1 MCAESLIGH
10 YRLLH
15 LIGAG
20 GMGDVYVAHDTKLDR
35 RVAIKFLKED
45 AASGDRA
52 DRRLLREAR
61 AAAMLDHPNICAIHE
76 IGEDAGRP
84 FIVMQFVEGNTL
96 DRRIAASPPA
106 LEEVLTIGGEI
117 ADALASAH
125 ARGIVHRDIKPA
137 NIMITPR
144 GQAKV
149 MDFGLASAAPEG
161 VPADGATESALTAPQ
176 TIAGTVPYMSPEQLK
191 GGPVDARS
199 DIFSFGVLLYEVVTG
214 QRPFG
219 GDSTIGTGA
228 AILTSDPLP
237 IARFRA
243 DTPGE
248 LQRIVGKCLEKN
260 RDRRYQS
267 AADLAVD
274 LRTLLRTIQTGTSA
288 SVPASF
294 TSRKGVGPVAA
305 TAAMLV
311 VVAIAV
317 GWYLRLRPH
326 VPPASS
332 APIGSIAVLPFT
344 NSSGNQQ
351 TDYLS
356 DGITESIINTFS
368 QLPGLRVMAR
378 ATVFRYKGKEIDP
391 QQAGLDLGVDAIVTG
406 RVMQQGDVLG
416 IQADLVRVSDGS
428 QLWGERFDRKL
439 ADVLAVQ
446 DEIAQRITERLRLRL
461 TDDEQQLVTKR
472 YTDSTEAYDLYLKGR
487 FYFARTTEESLER
500 SLSLYQQAIAR
511 DPNYAL
517 AYVGLAQSYVSLG
530 GVFGFRSP
538 REVLPLGLGAA
549 LAAVRLDSK
558 LADAHAV
565 LGSFRLFYEWNRVE
579 AEKELKEAIRLNPNS
594 AAAHNTYGS
603 VYQAVGRFEEAIAE
617 RAIAARLDPLS
628 PLALANAGYPH
639 YYARRYDEAIEHYRK
654 AVDLDQRYPWSHLW
668 IGQAYVQKGMQAE
681 AVHAIEEAIRLSGGD
696 TRAKATL
703 AHAYAVAGK
712 RAEAMKILGE
722 LETASA
728 QRYVS
733 PYFLA
738 LVHVGL
744 NDDSRALAALEAAAE
759 ERHPYL
765 TFLNV
770 EPVFARLRGQSRFD
784 ALVRKVGMADQ
795 SSGVR

>member
-1 MCAESLIGH
+1 MSTESFVGH
-10 YRLLH
+10 YRILH
-15 LIGAG
+15 HLGGG

-45 AASGDRA
+45 AAAGD

-76 IGEDAGRP
+76 IGDDAGRP
-84 FIVMQFVEGNTL
+84 FIVMQFIEGETL
-96 DRRIAASPPA
+96 DRRIAASPLP
-106 LEEVLTIGGEI
+106 LEEVLTIGGEV
-117 ADALASAH
+117 ADALAGAH
-125 ARGIVHRDIKPA
+125 ERGIVHRDIKPA

-149 MDFGLASAAPEG
+149 MDFGLASAVRDPVA
-161 VPADGATESALTAPQ
+161 ADGATASALTAPH
-176 TIAGTVPYMSPEQLK
+176 TIVGTVPYMSPEQLK
-191 GGPVDARS
+191 GGPVDTRT
-199 DIFSFGVLLYEVVTG
+199 DIFSFGVLLYEVLAG
-214 QRPFG
+214 RRPFG
-219 GDSTIGTGA
+219 ADSTIGTGA
-228 AILTSDPLP
+228 AILTSDPPPL
-237 IARFRA
+237 ARFRP

-260 RDRRYQS
+260 RDHRYQS

-274 LRTLLRTIQTGTSA
+274 LRTLLRTTQSGPA
-288 SVPASF
+288 APMPASS
-294 TSRKGVGPVAA
+294 TSRRTVGRAVAISV
-305 TAAMLV
+305 LV
-311 VVAIAV
+311 VLAAAS
-317 GWYLRLRPH
+317 GWYLSQRRQ
-326 VPPASS
+326 AATGSS
-332 APIGSIAVLPFT
+332 APIDSIAVLPFT

-391 QQAGLDLGVDAIVTG
+391 RQAGLDLGVDAIVTG
-406 RVMQQGDVLG
+406 RVMQQGEVLG

-446 DEIAQRITERLRLRL
+446 DEIARRIAGRLRPRL
-461 TDDEQQLVTKR
+461 TDDEQRLVTKR
-472 YTDSTEAYDLYLKGR
+472 YTESTEAYDLYLKGR

-500 SLSLYQQAIAR
+500 SLSFYQEAIGR

-517 AYVGLAQSYVSLG
+517 AYVGLAQSYAALG
-530 GVFGFRSP
+530 GVLGFRSP

-549 LAAVRLDSK
+549 IAAVRLDPK
-558 LADAHAV
+558 LADAHAT
-565 LGSFRLFYEWNRVE
+565 LGTYRFFYEWNRTG
-579 AEKELKEAIRLNPNS
+579 AEQDLEQAIRLNPNS
-594 AAAHNTYGS
+594 VAAHNAYGS
-603 VYQAVGRFEEAIAE
+603 VYQAVGRFEEAVAE

-628 PLALANAGYPH
+628 PFSLANAGYPY
-639 YYARRYDEAIEHYRK
+639 YYARRYDEAIEQYRK
-654 AVDLDQRYPWSHLW
+654 AVDLDPAYPWSHLW
-668 IGQAYVQKGMQAE
+668 IGQAYVQKGMHAE

-696 TRAKATL
+696 TRARATL
-703 AHAYAVAGK
+703 AHAYAVTGK

-722 LETASA
+722 LGTSPV

-733 PYFLA
+733 PYFVA

-744 NDDSRALAALEAAAE
+744 NDDTRALAALEAAAE

-770 EPVFARLRGQSRFD
+770 EPVFDRLHGQPRFN
-784 ALVRKVGMADQ
+784 ALVTRV
-795 SSGVR
+795 GVRP

>member
-1 MCAESLIGH
+1 MCAESLVGH
-10 YRLLH
+10 YRILH
-15 LIGAG
+15 QLGAG
-20 GMGDVYVAHDTKLDR
+20 GMGEVYFAHDTKLDR

-45 AASGDRA
+45 ATSGDRA

-61 AAAMLDHPNICAIHE
+61 AAAMLDHPNICAIYE

-84 FIVMQFVEGNTL
+84 FIVMQFIEGETL
-96 DRRIAASPPA
+96 DRRITASRLE
-106 LEEVLTIGGEI
+106 LEEVLTIGGEV
-117 ADALASAH
+117 ADALATAH

-149 MDFGLASAAPEG
+149 MDFGLASAAPEA
-161 VPADGATESALTAPQ
+161 VRADNATESALTAPD
-176 TIAGTVPYMSPEQLK
+176 TVAGTVPYMSPEQLK
-191 GGPVDARS
+191 GGPVDTRS
-199 DIFSFGVLLYEVVTG
+199 DIFSFGVLLYEVLAG
-214 QRPFG
+214 QRPFAAE
-219 GDSTIGTGA
+219 SRIGTGA

-237 IARFRA
+237 LARFRA

-274 LRTLLRTIQTGTSA
+274 LRNLLRTTQTGIAVT
-288 SVPASF
+288 VPAASP
-294 TSRKGVGPVAA
+294 SRTKLGPAA
-305 TAAMLV
+305 AISAMLV
-311 VVAIAV
+311 VAAVAF
-317 GWYLRLRPH
+317 GWYLRPRPPV
-326 VPPASS
+326 VPGSS
-332 APIGSIAVLPFT
+332 APISSIAVLPFT
-344 NSSGNQQ
+344 NSSGDQN
-351 TDYLS
+351 TEYLS

-368 QLPGLRVMAR
+368 QLPTLRVMAR
-378 ATVFRYKGKEIDP
+378 ATVFRYKGKDVDP
-391 QQAGLDLGVDAIVTG
+391 RQVGRDLGVDAIVTG
-406 RVMQQGDVLG
+406 RVMQQGDMLA

-446 DEIAQRITERLRLRL
+446 DEMARRITDRLRLRL

-500 SLSLYQQAIAR
+500 SLSFYRQAIER

-517 AYVGLAQSYVSLG
+517 AYVGLAQTYGALG

-538 REVLPLGLGAA
+538 REVLPLGLDAA
-549 LAAVRLDSK
+549 IAAVRLDPK
-558 LADAHAV
+558 LADAHAA
-565 LGSFRLFYEWNRVE
+565 LGGYRLQYEWNRAD
-579 AEKELKEAIRLNPNS
+579 AEKELKLAISLNPNS
-594 AAAHNTYGS
+594 GAAHSMYGGL
-603 VYQAVGRFEEAIAE
+603 YQSAGRLEEAIAE

-628 PLALANAGYPH
+628 PFAIANAGYPY

-654 AVDLDQRYPWSHLW
+654 AVDLDPRYPWSHLW
-668 IGQAYVQKGMQAE
+668 IGQAYVQKGMYAE
-681 AVHAIEEAIRLSGGD
+681 AIRGIEEAMRLSGGD

-703 AHAYAVAGK
+703 AHAYAMAGK

-722 LETASA
+722 LDTPSA
-728 QRYVS
+728 HRYVS

-738 LVHVGL
+738 LVYVGL
-744 NDDSRALAALEAAAE
+744 KDDSRALAALEAAAE

-765 TFLNV
+765 TLLNV
-770 EPVFARLRGQSRFD
+770 EPVFDRLRGEARFS
-784 ALVRKVGMADQ
+784 ALVRKVGVTDQ
-795 SSGVR
+795 SAR